1 MVPQHGILLA
11 VNLISDH
18 FGPLVAVSPPVHLL
32 PSRPFPA
39 CDALTPAA
47 ASRSPLAEGVRMPPP
62 PRRAAA
68 AGDRAPR
75 QAPARA
81 GEEHAPH
88 PHPAQLRP
96 GLLVPQRQAQA
107 RMQIPFI
114 IMMICDS
121 TPLPACLL
129 VRDCDSIFLSCC
141 SGWP

>member
-18 FGPLVAVSPPVHLL
+18 FGPLVSVSSPVHLP
-32 PSRPFPA
+32 PSRPFYLRTA
-39 CDALTPAA
+39 DALTPAA
-47 ASRSPLAEGVRMPPP
+47 ASGSPLAEGVRVPPP

-96 GLLVPQRQAQA
+96 GLLVPQRYAN
-107 RMQIPFI
+107 PFT
-114 IMMICDS
+114 ICSDLIRRLC
-121 TPLPACLL
+121 LPA
-129 VRDCDSIFLSCC
+129 S
-141 SGWP
+141 P